1 MVENIGDDISARTRR
16 YWQNNAAHYSI
27 LARPIHNLLHAK
39 RDNTINTTKSGNPD
53 TLQQSRTAL
62 LHFFLLVNLYKW
74 IDDGFPSNYFNLF
87 ECT

>member
-1 MVENIGDDISARTRR
+1 MVENIGDDISERTRR

-27 LARPIHNLLHAK
+27 PARPIHNLLHAK

-53 TLQQSRTAL
+53 TLQQSRAAL
-62 LHFFLLVNLYKW
+62 YFFLLVNLYWW

-87 ECT
+87 DGT